1 MSFEK
6 QIMVLDTANLIE
18 TKPIRIERVEIVGL
32 KRTKDDIVKK
42 ATKCLFDSKT
52 ISDVITKSVIVKRNL
67 MQLECFNDVSA
78 KLDVDSVNG
87 QDKYYVT
94 ITVQEC
100 NWVQGHVKILSDAH
114 FDNNPDP
121 KLSTGI
127 SFLNL
132 FCRGEKLNFV
142 SDIYSSNK
150 KFSTGSI
157 SFTKPLL
164 ALFNPYLYTTVFK
177 NHYDRNRFGYSFD
190 EYGLNAGVNLSH
202 EYLKLNLLWE
212 GVARDLKYARN
223 APFGI
228 REQLGL
234 TMKSS
239 VKMTAS
245 YDTRDSGVFP
255 SYGSLVQC
263 CSEFAGIGGS
273 HEFVKNELTLQHTFS
288 TILDFA
294 VTGSFSFGILDKIGT
309 SSGTSSILDNFYL
322 GGPLTFRGFEECGVG
337 KKEDGSITGSSM
349 FWRYNTHVH
358 APLPFL
364 SKKNKLSNLIRI
376 HLFMNS
382 GNVGNRLGNLT
393 KDIRGLVNNVRL
405 SYGAGLALNINNL
418 MRLEINYCLPVFYSN
433 NDSIV
438 SNKNQW
444 GFGLLFY

>member
-1 MSFEK
+1 
-6 QIMVLDTANLIE
+6 MVLDTSNIIE
-18 TKPIRIERVEIVGL
+18 TKPIRVDRVDIVGL

-52 ISDVITKSVIVKRNL
+52 ISDVIIKTVMVKRNL
-67 MQLECFNDVSA
+67 MQLECFSDVSA
-78 KLDVDSVNG
+78 KLDVDNVNG
-87 QDKYYVT
+87 VDRYYVT
-94 ITVQEC
+94 IKVQES
-100 NWVQGHVKILSDAH
+100 NLVQGHVKLMSDAH

-132 FCRGEKLNFV
+132 FCRGEKLNIV

-164 ALFNPYLYTTVFK
+164 AIFSPYLYATVFK
-177 NHYDRNRFGYSFD
+177 NHYNRNKFGYSFD
-190 EYGLNAGVNLSH
+190 EYGLNAGLNLCH
-202 EYLKLNLLWE
+202 EYFKVSLGWE
-212 GVARDLKYARN
+212 GVARDLKSATN

-239 VKMTAS
+239 IKMTTS
-245 YDTRDSGVFP
+245 YDTRDSTVFP
-255 SYGSLVQC
+255 SYGFLTQWILEV
-263 CSEFAGIGGS
+263 ARIGGS
-273 HEFVKNELTLQHTFS
+273 HEFLKNEFFHQY
-288 TILDFA
+288 TITSLWGSA
-294 VTGSFSFGILDKIGT
+294 VTGSFSCGVLNAFGK
-309 SSGTSSILDNFYL
+309 SSILDNFYL

-337 KKEDGSITGSSM
+337 KKEDGSVIGSSM
-349 FWRYNTHVH
+349 YWRYNIHVH
-358 APLPFL
+358 TPLPFL
-364 SKKNKLSNLIRI
+364 SEKNKLSHLIRI

-382 GNVGNRLGNLT
+382 GNVGNHLGSLT
-393 KDIRGLVNNVRL
+393 RDLQGLISNVRL
-405 SYGAGLALNINNL
+405 SCGAGLALNINNL

-438 SNKNQW
+438 SSRSQW
-444 GFGLLFY
+444 GFGLLFF

>member
-1 MSFEK
+1 
-6 QIMVLDTANLIE
+6 MVLDTSNLIH
-18 TKPIRIERVEIVGL
+18 TKPIRVDRVDIVGL

-42 ATKCLFDSKT
+42 ATECLFDSKS
-52 ISDVITKSVIVKRNL
+52 ISDVITKAIIAKRNL

-78 KLDVDSVNG
+78 KLDVENVDG

-94 ITVQEC
+94 IKVQET
-100 NWVQGHVKILSDAH
+100 NWVKGHVKLLSDAH

-132 FCRGEKLNFV
+132 FCRGEKLNIV
-142 SDIYSSNK
+142 SDLYSSNK

-164 ALFNPYLYTTVFK
+164 ALFSPYLYTTVFK
-177 NHYDRNRFGYSFD
+177 NHYNRNKFGYSFD
-190 EYGLNAGVNLSH
+190 EYGLNTGFDLSH
-202 EYLKLNLLWE
+202 EYFKVNFGWE
-212 GVARDLKYARN
+212 GVARELKYAQN

-245 YDTRDSGVFP
+245 YDTRDSTVFP
-255 SYGSLVQC
+255 SYGTLVQWI
-263 CSEFAGIGGS
+263 SEVAGIGGS
-273 HEFVKNELTLQHTFS
+273 HEFFKNELSLQHTLT
-288 TILDFA
+288 TIMASA
-294 VTGSFSFGILDKIGT
+294 VTGSFSFGVLDTFGK
-309 SSGTSSILDNFYL
+309 SSILDNFYL

-337 KKEDGSITGSSM
+337 KKEDGSVTGSSM
-349 FWRYNTHVH
+349 YWRFNSHIH
-358 APLPFL
+358 SPLPFL
-364 SKKNKLSNLIRI
+364 SEKNKLSHLIRV

-382 GNVGNRLGNLT
+382 GNVGNRHGNLT
-393 KDIRGLVNNVRL
+393 KDLRGLINNVRL
-405 SYGAGLALNINNL
+405 SYGAGFALNINNL
-418 MRLEINYCLPVFYSN
+418 MRLEINYCLPVCYSN

-438 SNKNQW
+438 SNKSQW
-444 GFGLLFY
+444 GFGLLFF

>member
-1 MSFEK
+1 
-6 QIMVLDTANLIE
+6 MVLDTSNLIE
-18 TKPIRIERVEIVGL
+18 AKPIRVDRVEIVGL

-52 ISDVITKSVIVKRNL
+52 IGDVIIKTAMAKKNL

-87 QDKYYVT
+87 QDKYYV
-94 ITVQEC
+94 IINVKES
-100 NWVQGHVKILSDAH
+100 NWVQGHVKLLSDTH

-132 FCRGEKLNFV
+132 YCRGEKLNIV
-142 SDIYSSNK
+142 SDMYSSNK

-157 SFTKPLL
+157 TFTKPLL
-164 ALFNPYLYTTVFK
+164 AFLNPYLYTSVFK
-177 NHYDRNRFGYSFD
+177 NHYNRSKFGYSFD
-190 EYGLNAGVNLSH
+190 EYGLNSGINLFH
-202 EYLKLNLLWE
+202 EYFKISLGWE
-212 GVARDLKYARN
+212 GVARDLKCAQN

-245 YDTRDSGVFP
+245 CDTRDSTVFP
-255 SYGSLVQC
+255 TYGSLVNWV
-263 CSEFAGIGGS
+263 SEVAGIGGS
-273 HEFVKNELTLQHTFS
+273 YEFLKNELSLQQTFT
-288 TILDFA
+288 TILGSA
-294 VTGSFSFGILDKIGT
+294 VTGSFSFGILDAFGK
-309 SSGTSSILDNFYL
+309 SSILDHFYL
-322 GGPLTFRGFEECGVG
+322 GGPLTFRGFEESGVG
-337 KKEDGSITGSSM
+337 KNEDGSITGSSM
-349 FWRYNTHVH
+349 YWRCNFHIHT
-358 APLPFL
+358 PLPFL
-364 SKKNKLSNLIRI
+364 SEKNRLSHLIRI

-382 GNVGNRLGNLT
+382 GNVGNRLGNFT
-393 KDIRGLVNNVRL
+393 KDLQRLISNVRL

-438 SNKNQW
+438 LNKSQW
-444 GFGLLFY
+444 GFGLLFF